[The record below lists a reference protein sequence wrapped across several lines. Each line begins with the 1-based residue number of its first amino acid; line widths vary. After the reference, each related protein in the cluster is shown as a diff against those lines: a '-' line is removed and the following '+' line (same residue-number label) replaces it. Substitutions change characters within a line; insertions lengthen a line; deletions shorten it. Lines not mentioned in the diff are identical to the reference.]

1 MSSWGDKNS
10 VVLNFLTF
18 IVIYTNYLIIE
29 CWSFSNRNSMTLAVN
44 KDFFQS
50 QDASYN
56 FQAIAELPKLTVL
69 ETEVIWCETIYGV
82 DSWFTWEQWGWT
94 LCVAG

>member
-1 MSSWGDKNS
+1 M
-10 VVLNFLTF
+10 VVLDFLTF
-18 IVIYTNYLIIE
+18 IVIYTNYLIIK
-29 CWSFSNRNSMTLAVN
+29 CWSFSNSNSVTLAVS

-69 ETEVIWCETIYGV
+69 ETEVI
-82 DSWFTWEQWGWT
+82 
-94 LCVAG
+94 

>member
-1 MSSWGDKNS
+1 
-10 VVLNFLTF
+10 
-18 IVIYTNYLIIE
+18 
-29 CWSFSNRNSMTLAVN
+29 MTLAVN

-56 FQAIAELPKLTVL
+56 FQASAELPKLTVL

-82 DSWFTWEQWGWT
+82 DSWFIWEQWGWT
-94 LCVAG
+94 LCLAG